1 MKKIIALFLVLA
13 LMLSLFACTGKK
25 DPDET
30 DDNPGN
36 DDHVNTPV
44 DSDNSDEYTPINYSE
59 DDLSG
64 YVTLGNY
71 KGLTAEHVDPT
82 VTDEEFKEYINRLLS
97 NYEDYEHIEDRPVA
111 EGDTVVI
118 DYRGSADGVEFPGG
132 TNVNQDVIAADG
144 MGYIPG
150 FGSSLVGHMPGET
163 YTVDITFP
171 EDYDKNP
178 DLAGVLTTFTIYVR
192 YIKGEQLVTP
202 TYDTVTFSFI
212 EDHFTGFESVEDFL
226 AAQHETAEMEKS
238 YAYLDNTYRDFLAQ
252 IIEGSEINLPEDEVN
267 YGYNMYREMCQYYA
281 SAYQMEYSDMLAYFV
296 GVSSDEELLKFCED
310 TVKENIVFYSLVRE
324 LGIEATE
331 EDVNEVV
338 NYFATMYAW
347 NAQDVIN
354 QYGEDAVK
362 SQALFNKVMGH
373 VASLGTIV
381 EVDAPTNSD
390 K

>member
-13 LMLSLFACTGKK
+13 MMLSLFACTNNAGDEPK
-25 DPDET
+25 D
-30 DDNPGN
+30 DDKQDVNNPS
-36 DDHVNTPV
+36 DDKN
-44 DSDNSDEYTPINYSE
+44 SSDEYTPINYTE

-71 KGLTAEHVDPT
+71 EGLTAEHVDPT
-82 VTDEEFKEYINRLLS
+82 VTDEEFIEYINRLLS
-97 NYEDYEHIEDRPVA
+97 GYEDYEHIEDRPVS

-118 DYRGSADGVEFPGG
+118 DYRGSADGVDFPGG
-132 TNVNQDVIAADG
+132 TAVNQDVIAADG

-150 FGSSLVGHMPGET
+150 FGPSVIGHMPGET
-163 YTVDITFP
+163 YSVDITFP

-212 EDHFTGFESVEDFL
+212 DDHFTGFESVEDFFE
-226 AAQHETAEMEKS
+226 AQRETAEMQKS
-238 YAYLDNTYRDFLAQ
+238 YVYRENTYRDLLSQ

-267 YGYNMYREMCQYYA
+267 YGYNMYREMCEYYA
-281 SAYQMEYSDMLAYFV
+281 SAYQIDYAVALAYFV
-296 GVSSDEELLKFCED
+296 GFDSDEALLKFCED
-310 TVKENIVFYSLVRE
+310 TTRENLVFYSLVKE

-331 EDVNEVV
+331 EDVNEII
-338 NYFATMYAW
+338 NYFATMFAW
-347 NAQDVIN
+347 SAQDVIN

-362 SQALFNKVMGH
+362 SQALFNKVMAH

-381 EVDAPTNSD
+381 EVPEPTNSVE
-390 K
+390 